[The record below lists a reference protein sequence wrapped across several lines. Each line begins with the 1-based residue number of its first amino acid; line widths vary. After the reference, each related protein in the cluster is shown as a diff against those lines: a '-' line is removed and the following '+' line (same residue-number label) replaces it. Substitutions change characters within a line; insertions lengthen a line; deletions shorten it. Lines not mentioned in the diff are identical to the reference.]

1 MAAGQAAG
9 FNAGL
14 EIAKS
19 WYTLT
24 ARASRRFSALSG
36 LISADIAIVG
46 GGATGL
52 SAALHAA
59 EAGLSVVLVDGGR
72 IGWGASGRQGGL
84 MRPGLRP
91 GAAQLVKA
99 VGAERARALFEL
111 SLVARSLVIDLTE
124 RHAMGCDL
132 RLTGHLTGA
141 VRDGDIAGL
150 EADQRALEDVMA
162 YRGTKMLSAA
172 ETRGMVA
179 SDFCAGMIDSGG
191 GHLHALDYVNGLAR
205 AAFAAGALLFE
216 DSPAVGIDRDGA
228 GMFVHTVNGR
238 IRAKQVVLAG
248 DAMLEGLSGR
258 VNSRVMPVTSFVV
271 TTARLPDPLAIIP
284 SDVAVSDT
292 RLSPSYCRLT
302 RDRRL
307 MFGCGERAGS
317 TSPDDIKALV
327 RPWLERRFP
336 QLAGVALHH
345 GWGGVSGTTRSRLP
359 DLGRDGPLLWAHGYS
374 GQGAVLATLA
384 GALLAEAA
392 TGTTTRFD
400 HFAGVAPKAFV
411 GGAALRGPLFV
422 LGLLGK
428 AAREALRDRAE
439 VPDYS

>member
-24 ARASRRFSALSG
+24 ARASRRFPALSG
-36 LISADIAIVG
+36 MISADLAIVG

-72 IGWGASGRQGGL
+72 IGWGASGRHGGL

-91 GAAQLVKA
+91 GAAKLVKV

-111 SLVARSLVIDLTE
+111 SLAARSLVIELIE

-162 YRGTKMLSAA
+162 YRGARLLSAG
-172 ETRGMVA
+172 ETQAMVA
-179 SDFCAGMIDSGG
+179 SDFRAGMFDSGG
-191 GHLHALDYVNGLAR
+191 GHFHALDYVNGLAR

-216 DSPAVGIDRDGA
+216 DSAVVGLDRNGA
-228 GMFVHTVNGR
+228 GMCVRTANGR
-238 IRAKQVVLAG
+238 IRAKQTVLAG
-248 DAMLEGLSGR
+248 DGMLEGLSDR
-258 VNSRVMPVTSFVV
+258 VNSRVMPVASFIV
-271 TTARLPDPLAIIP
+271 TTARLSDPLAIIP
-284 SDVAVSDT
+284 SDAAVSDT
-292 RLSPSYCRLT
+292 RLAPSYFRLT

-307 MFGCGERAGS
+307 MFGAGERAGS
-317 TSPDDIKALV
+317 TSPDDVKELV

-336 QLAGVALHH
+336 QLAGIALHH
-345 GWGGVSGTTRSRLP
+345 GWGGVSATTRSRLP
-359 DLGRDGPLLWAHGYS
+359 DLGQDGPLLWAHGYS
-374 GQGAVLATLA
+374 GQGATLATLA

-392 TGTTTRFD
+392 TGTTTRFNR
-400 HFAGVAPKAFV
+400 FAEVAPKAFV
-411 GGAALRGPLFV
+411 GGAELRGPLFV

-428 AAREALRDRAE
+428 SAREALRDRAAAL
-439 VPDYS
+439 DYS

>member
-14 EIAKS
+14 DIAKS

-24 ARASRRFSALSG
+24 ARASRRFPALSG
-36 LISADIAIVG
+36 IISADLAVVG

-72 IGWGASGRQGGL
+72 IGWGASGRHGGL

-91 GAAQLVKA
+91 GAARLVRS

-111 SLVARSLVIDLTE
+111 SLAARDLVVELIE

-141 VRDGDIAGL
+141 VRKGDIAGL
-150 EADQRALEDVMA
+150 EAEHRALEDVMA
-162 YRGTKMLSAA
+162 YRGT
-172 ETRGMVA
+172 RMVSDSEA
-179 SDFCAGMIDSGG
+179 KLLVSSDFHAGMFDTGG
-191 GHLHALDYVNGLAR
+191 GHFHALDYVNGLAR
-205 AAFAAGALLFE
+205 AAFAAGALIFE
-216 DSPAVGIDRDGA
+216 ESPAVGLERDGA
-228 GMFVHTVNGR
+228 GMAVRTPHR
-238 IRAKQVVLAG
+238 RHRAQQVVLAG
-248 DAMLEGLSGR
+248 DGMLEGLSAR
-258 VNSRVMPVTSFVV
+258 VNSRVMPVAGFIV

-284 SDVAVSDT
+284 SDAAVSDT
-292 RLSPSYCRLT
+292 RLAPGYYRLT

-307 MFGCGERAGS
+307 MFGGCERPGN
-317 TSPDDIKALV
+317 TSPEDIKALV
-327 RPWLERRFP
+327 RPLLERRFP
-336 QLAGVALHH
+336 QLAGVPLHH
-345 GWGGVSGTTRSRLP
+345 AWGGVSGTTRSRLP
-359 DLGRDGPLLWAHGYS
+359 DLGRDGPVLWAHGYS
-374 GQGAVLATLA
+374 GQGATLATLA

-392 TGTTTRFD
+392 TGTTSRFD
-400 HFAGVAPKAFV
+400 RFAGVAPKAFV
-411 GGAALRGPLFV
+411 GGAALRGPIFV

-428 AAREALRDRAE
+428 LAREAVRDREE